1 LIAGDDIT
9 AAPKLVALGT
19 AQRFGRRSISLYGL
33 GGPAGVPSRPGAKRK
48 GSVDPDQWS
57 FCLPGPREVEVSSRV
72 RPDTVGQPD
81 YWVLAFARSLIFEA
95 KSITW
100 NV

>member
-1 LIAGDDIT
+1 MARDQRPVSVLLSRTAG
-9 AAPKLVALGT
+9 G
-19 AQRFGRRSISLYGL
+19 
-33 GGPAGVPSRPGAKRK
+33 
-48 GSVDPDQWS
+48 
-57 FCLPGPREVEVSSRV
+57 VSSRV
-72 RPDTVGQPD
+72 RRCAAGQPD